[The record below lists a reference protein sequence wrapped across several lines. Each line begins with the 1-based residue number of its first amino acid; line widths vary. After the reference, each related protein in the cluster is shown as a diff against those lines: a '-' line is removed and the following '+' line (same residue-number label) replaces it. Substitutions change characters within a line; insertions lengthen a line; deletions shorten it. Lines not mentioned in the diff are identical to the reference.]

1 MEITINVPELKELSE
16 AIKTLSSTLGY
27 NKSELTEQA
36 VQNAQIEPQ
45 TMTTSLP
52 ATESNVV
59 SPVPVSGVSTNGVPV
74 DGMPAYDPMQLAQ
87 AAATF
92 ADKGDNYRKQILSLI
107 NSYGVPTI
115 TALPADKLGEFATQ
129 LRGLGAVI

>member
-74 DGMPAYDPMQLAQ
+74 AGMPAYDPMQLAQ
-87 AAATF
+87 AAATL
-92 ADKGDNYRKQILSLI
+92 ADKGDNYREQRLSLI
-107 NSYGVPTI
+107 NS
-115 TALPADKLGEFATQ
+115 
-129 LRGLGAVI
+129 

>member
-45 TMTTSLP
+45 TMTTSLRF
-52 ATESNVV
+52 SMIC
-59 SPVPVSGVSTNGVPV
+59 STAGK
-74 DGMPAYDPMQLAQ
+74 
-87 AAATF
+87 TH
-92 ADKGDNYRKQILSLI
+92 
-107 NSYGVPTI
+107 
-115 TALPADKLGEFATQ
+115 
-129 LRGLGAVI
+129 GASASIRHGWIWTRY

>member
-87 AAATF
+87 AAATL

-115 TALPADKLGEFATQ
+115 TALPG
-129 LRGLGAVI
+129 G

>member
-1 MEITINVPELKELSE
+1 MEITINVPELKELTE
-16 AIKTLSSTLGY
+16 AVKTLSSTLG
-27 NKSELTEQA
+27 NSKSELIEPV
-36 VQNAQIEPQ
+36 VQSTQIEPQ

-52 ATESNVV
+52 ATGSTVV
-59 SPVPVSGVSTNGVPV
+59 SPVPVSGVPTNGVPV

-87 AAATF
+87 AAATL
-92 ADKGDNYRKQILSLI
+92 ADKGDNYRKQILALI

-115 TALPADKLGEFATQ
+115 TALPTDKLGEFATQ

>member
-1 MEITINVPELKELSE
+1 MEITINVPELKELTE
-16 AIKTLSSTLGY
+16 AVKTLSSTLG
-27 NKSELTEQA
+27 NSKSEITEPV
-36 VQNAQIEPQ
+36 VQSTQIEPQ

-52 ATESNVV
+52 ATESTVV
-59 SPVPVSGVSTNGVPV
+59 SPVPVCGVPTNGVTV
-74 DGMPAYDPMQLAQ
+74 DGMPTYDPMQLAQ
-87 AAATF
+87 AAATL
-92 ADKGDNYRKQILSLI
+92 ANKGDNYRKQILALI